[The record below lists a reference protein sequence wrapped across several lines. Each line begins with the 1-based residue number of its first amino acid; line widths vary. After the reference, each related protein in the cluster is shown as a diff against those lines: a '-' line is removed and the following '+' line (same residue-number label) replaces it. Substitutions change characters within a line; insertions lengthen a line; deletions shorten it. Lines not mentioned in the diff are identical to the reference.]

1 MIYMKRIRLAKTFL
15 SLLKKGK
22 IIIPLCMVL
31 IILSLSASVLS
42 PRLFQLLLDDV
53 IINRNFDEFTYIAL
67 GLVGVYLLRLI
78 IDSLSLYCDNRLMN
92 DFTLT
97 VRKRIWHK
105 YFCSPVYRFESN
117 DAGEL
122 KLRMMDDVN
131 NISIFVKEQI
141 IDVIYNAGMLLIC
154 FALIVQINAVFALI
168 SIGTIPIVFA
178 IDRKIASKIEKI
190 NEKIRT
196 VQSGY
201 YNSTFN
207 AIRNNKEI
215 KTQNAE
221 NVFVNRFNMFRD
233 NLAELAMN
241 NVRYWTYS
249 DVFADFKANYV
260 SKVIIYFIALLFVM
274 NGTITLGTALMV
286 AEYYGMIFTAADVI
300 NTRNVTLKVNSPCF
314 SRVVEVLN
322 SDELHD
328 ENNQFCFNKSLSFN
342 IRSFCYPSTD
352 VIVISNVA
360 FEVHKGDFYIIC
372 GKSGSG
378 KTTLIKLLLNMYSSY
393 DGSIMI
399 DDIHSGDILTRELYK
414 SIAIVEQND
423 IIFNMTIRDN
433 MLLANPDVTDDEIIE
448 SFIKVGFYDAYQK
461 FEYGLDTL
469 YGEAGVSLSGGEKQ
483 LFCIARAL
491 ASNPKIIIMDEATNA
506 LDKLSEDRVID
517 AIKSIPDITVIAM
530 SHKPSMLERSNKKYY
545 LKGNDMN

>member
-1 MIYMKRIRLAKTFL
+1 MKRIRLAKTFL

-328 ENNQFCFNKSLSFN
+328 GNNQFCFNKSLSFN
-342 IRSFCYPSTD
+342 IRSFCYQSTD
-352 VIVISNVA
+352 VVVISNVA

-433 MLLANPDVTDDEIIE
+433 MLLANPDVKDDEIIE